1 MKTAIL
7 RHSDNELCEVNITK
21 GYDVEDEIVKTF
33 YVGRFVSLFLSHL
46 PSIKHENLETLI
58 KLMDRLINENSI

>member
-7 RHSDNELCEVNITK
+7 RHSDNELYIVDIIK

-33 YVGRFVSLFLSHL
+33 YMGRFVSLFLSHI
-46 PSIKHENLETLI
+46 PSIRHENLETLI
-58 KLMDRLINENSI
+58 KLMNRVINET